1 MKTKRFVTGL
11 NNSQKIRVIV
21 DGVGFVTTVAGV
33 FDMPI
38 RTQRVATSMAL
49 NSLGLSQGG
58 VVAITG
64 IARTYD
70 LYDHDGK
77 PVNVNVQVDFV

>member
-58 VVAITG
+58 SVAITG

-77 PVNVNVQVDFV
+77 PVNINVQVDFV

>member
-1 MKTKRFVTGL
+1 MKTKRYIDGL

-21 DGVGFVTTVAGV
+21 DGVGFVTTVQGA

-38 RTQRVATSMAL
+38 HAQRVATTMAL
-49 NSLGLSQGG
+49 TSLGLSQGG

-77 PVNVNVQVDFV
+77 PVNINVQVDFV

>member
-38 RTQRVATSMAL
+38 RTQRVAASMAL

-58 VVAITG
+58 AVAITG

-77 PVNVNVQVDFV
+77 PVNINVQVDFV

>member
-77 PVNVNVQVDFV
+77 PVNINVQVDFV

>member
-58 VVAITG
+58 AVAITG

-77 PVNVNVQVDFV
+77 PVNINVQVDFV

>member
-11 NNSQKIRVIV
+11 NNGQKVRVIV

-38 RTQRVATSMAL
+38 RTQRVATTMAL

-58 VVAITG
+58 AVAITG

-70 LYDHDGK
+70 LYDHDGN
-77 PVNVNVQVDFV
+77 PVNINVQVDFV

>member
-38 RTQRVATSMAL
+38 RTQRVAASMAL

-58 VVAITG
+58 SVAITG

-77 PVNVNVQVDFV
+77 PVNINVQVDFV